1 MRWVLEQYRSQDAR
15 QLVNKARSAAAQLL
29 TPPDTAPRS
38 VPPRE
43 SVPRAN
49 REGGSHDV
57 LAGMCAGVALRD
69 LNLVDSLLAQL
80 EDMEAN
86 EGDPGALARL
96 YQLDH
101 LAARLRRNAENLRVL
116 AGQDAGSAARVASPL
131 VDVVRAAMSSIE
143 QYPRIEI
150 GRVAALAVVDFAAE
164 DLSRLLAELLDNA
177 TSHSPPTS
185 KVTVSAHLTEQG
197 SVLLRIEDA
206 GIGLPAERLQV
217 LNARLSAEPK
227 LDSESIEHM
236 GLAVVRRLAAR
247 HGIHVRLD
255 KRATHGTTAAV
266 LLPADLVCEAPA
278 TPWFADPRF
287 ADQPTRQIPRPTLA
301 PVRVQASPP
310 PSPRLSSE
318 WIEPGATAPYPEDDT
333 KRLAPACPPEPA
345 RRSWSLVVSGWVRPP
360 LWVRC
365 PRSSRSTQKR
375 G

>member
-1 MRWVLEQYRSQDAR
+1 MRWVLEQYRSQGAR
-15 QLVNKARSAAAQLL
+15 KLVNKARSAAAQLL

-43 SVPRAN
+43 SAPRAN
-49 REGGSHDV
+49 REDGSHDV

-69 LNLVDSLLAQL
+69 LNQVDSLL
-80 EDMEAN
+80 
-86 EGDPGALARL
+86 
-96 YQLDH
+96 
-101 LAARLRRNAENLRVL
+101 
-116 AGQDAGSAARVASPL
+116 
-131 VDVVRAAMSSIE
+131 
-143 QYPRIEI
+143 
-150 GRVAALAVVDFAAE
+150 VAALAVVDFAAD

-217 LNARLSAEPK
+217 LNARLSATPR

-247 HGIHVRLD
+247 HGIRVRLD

-333 KRLAPACPPEPA
+333 KRFAPARPPAPA
-345 RRSWSLVVSGWVRPP
+345 RSLVVSGWVRPP

-365 PRSSRSTQKR
+365 PRSSRSTPKR